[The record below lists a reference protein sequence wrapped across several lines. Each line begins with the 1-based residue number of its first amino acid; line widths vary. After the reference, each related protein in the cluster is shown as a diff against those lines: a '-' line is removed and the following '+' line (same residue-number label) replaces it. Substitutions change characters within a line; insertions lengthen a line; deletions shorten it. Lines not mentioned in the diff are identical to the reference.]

1 MRGANHNETG
11 GTVERHEFT
20 HDNIRF
26 SYLDSGG
33 DAPVLIAMHAHW
45 MDGATFIPLAD
56 ALETGWRV
64 IAPDQRGHGESG
76 HATRYTRDDYIGD
89 LESLFELLALD
100 SAVLL
105 GNSLGGVNAF
115 QFAAR
120 HPDKVRGMII
130 EEIGAVV
137 TDFDMN
143 FMRAW
148 SGTFPTRDALE
159 QRIGQR
165 YAPYLRQAFRETRD
179 GWKLAFEPIE
189 IMTSQKN
196 LVGAYWDD
204 WIASTCPALILRGAD
219 SRVTTAAVA
228 QEMVERRAN
237 TQLLTLPGGHILHSD
252 NFPAFLTAVKSFLHS
267 LP

>member
-1 MRGANHNETG
+1 M
-11 GTVERHEFT
+11 ERREFT

-26 SYLDSGG
+26 SYLDSEN
-33 DAPVLIAMHAHW
+33 DAPALIAMHAHW
-45 MDGATFIPLAD
+45 MEGATFIPLAE
-56 ALETGWRV
+56 ALAPDWRV

-76 HATRYTRDDYIGD
+76 HATTYTRNDYIGD
-89 LESLFELLALD
+89 LESLFELLALE

-148 SGTFPTRDALE
+148 TGTFPTREALDE
-159 QRIGQR
+159 RIGDR
-165 YAPYLRQAFRETRD
+165 YAPFLRQAYRETAG
-179 GWKLAFEPIE
+179 GWKLAFEPLE
-189 IMTSQKN
+189 IMVSQKT
-196 LVGAYWDD
+196 LVGSYWDD
-204 WIASTCPALILRGAD
+204 WIASTCPALILRGGN
-219 SRVTTAAVA
+219 SRVTTDAVA
-228 QEMVERRAN
+228 REMAERRAN
-237 TQLLTLPGGHILHSD
+237 TQVLTIPGGHVLHAE
-252 NFPAFLTAVKSFLHS
+252 NFSAFLTAVKLFLQALS
-267 LP
+267 TAR